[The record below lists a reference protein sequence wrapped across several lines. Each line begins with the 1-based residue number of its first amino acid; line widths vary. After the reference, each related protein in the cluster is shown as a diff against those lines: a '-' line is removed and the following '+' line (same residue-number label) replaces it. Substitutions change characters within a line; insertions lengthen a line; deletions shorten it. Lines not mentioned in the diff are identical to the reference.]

1 MKKLNVIKTNKLFF
15 FFPLLALLGCY
26 KPTLIKNN
34 DLVKE
39 NLKGKVKSTYT
50 EERYIKNK
58 NGKPYKQSKRVKKEI
73 NFFNQYG
80 LKTYSCIFFSG
91 YTYKSKYYASYKI
104 DNFNRIKS
112 KTEKYPL
119 NSNLEMDFYY
129 TKNCVSSVV
138 RMDGELVGKRIEFY
152 NNNHLI
158 RTKHFIKNQKTNN
171 YTLNHYIT
179 YLYNKRNQDSI
190 ISYYQFSK
198 KKKEFVLKTQQKF
211 FYDSNKNDLSNHKTY
226 FLLDELGDPANLIAI
241 KRNNYTFKD
250 YHYKY
255 DEVGNWIE
263 KVVLE
268 NNVFK
273 IYKRK
278 INYFN

>member
-1 MKKLNVIKTNKLFF
+1 MKAIFNVLLFCIF
-15 FFPLLALLGCY
+15 GCS
-26 KPTLIKNN
+26 KPELVKNN
-34 DLVKE
+34 DLDKE

-50 EERYIKNK
+50 EECYIKKK
-58 NGKPYKQSKRVKKEI
+58 NGKSYKQSKIVKQEI

-91 YTYKSKYYASYKI
+91 YTYKSKYYGEYVI
-104 DNFNRIKS
+104 DNQNRIKS
-112 KTEKYPL
+112 KTDKYPF
-119 NSNLEMDFYY
+119 NSNIEMDFYY

-138 RMDGELVGKRIEFY
+138 RMDGELVSKRIELF
-152 NNNHLI
+152 NNNRLI
-158 RTKHFIKNQKTNN
+158 QTKHFIKNKKTND
-171 YTLNHYIT
+171 YYLNHYIT

-190 ISYYQFSK
+190 ISHYQFSK
-198 KKKEFVLKTQQKF
+198 QNKAFVLQIQDKY
-211 FYDSNKNDLSNHKTY
+211 FYDKNSNALIKHKSY
-226 FLLDELGDPANLIAI
+226 FLFDDLVDPANVIAI
-241 KRNNYTFKD
+241 KRKNYTFKD

-255 DEVGNWIE
+255 DEFGNWIE

-278 INYFN
+278 INYFT